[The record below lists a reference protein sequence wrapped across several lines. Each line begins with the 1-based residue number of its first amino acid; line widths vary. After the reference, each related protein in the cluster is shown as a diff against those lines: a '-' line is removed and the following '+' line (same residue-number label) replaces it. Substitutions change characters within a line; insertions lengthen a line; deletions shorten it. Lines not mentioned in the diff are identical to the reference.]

1 MKRYTIE
8 VTELERDIIRQFRR
22 QTIRRESI
30 LKLLDIEEDQ
40 RQQQKK
46 PTPDYLQLY
55 RQ

>member
-1 MKRYTIE
+1 MKRYTLE
-8 VTELERDIIRQFRR
+8 VTELEREIIRQFRR

-40 RQQQKK
+40 KQKR
-46 PTPDYLQLY
+46 PTPDYLRLY